1 MWNNP
6 NAQGAAGDLEAAEE
20 VMGEADTVAVAE
32 DLEVAEVVMAAG
44 ADTVA
49 AEDLEV
55 AEAHGEI
62 TGAAGEEGN
71 LPSIFFFIIIFYSRG
86 YNIV

>member
-6 NAQGAAGDLEAAEE
+6 NAQGAAEDLAAAEE
-20 VMGEADTVAVAE
+20 ARGE
-32 DLEVAEVVMAAG
+32 

-49 AEDLEV
+49 AEDLEAAEEVMAAV
-55 AEAHGEI
+55 ADTVEAEDLAAAAAHGEI

-71 LPSIFFFIIIFYSRG
+71 LPSIFFSIIFYR
-86 YNIV
+86 YFL